1 MEDNTKQ
8 KLKQEGLKYAETL
21 TAESV
26 DCIFNLLEIIIK
38 DSENKIDDMLLSV
51 LEPLKAI
58 ILQYVDKIDGV
69 QG

>member
-1 MEDNTKQ
+1 MEENTKQ
-8 KLKQEGLKYAETL
+8 KLKQEGLKYSETL